1 MRGVPAAYT
10 THRTWGIGG
19 IGRRDGFKL
28 HWETVW
34 VQVPHPL
41 PKGDIMALQKYTKEW
56 LEELCA
62 SSYSYAEVLRKAGRA
77 QAGGSQETLKKK
89 IVEFGIDV
97 SHFTGQRW
105 KTESNFE
112 EKYTKETLFVKGN
125 QVSNLTLRRY
135 IEKYK
140 LLPYICSCCGCNGSW
155 MGGILSLQL
164 HHKDG
169 DRTNNEVD
177 NLTYLCPNCHA
188 ITDSYGGKNN
198 EGQKRVK

>member
-1 MRGVPAAYT
+1 MELVYLRDMGD
-10 THRTWGIGG
+10 WWN
-19 IGRRDGFKL
+19 GRRGGFKL
-28 HWETVW
+28 RWETVR
-34 VQVPHPL
+34 VQIPHPL
-41 PKGDIMALQKYTKEW
+41 PKGDIMSLQKYTKEW

-89 IVEFGIDV
+89 IAEFGIDI

-105 KTESNFE
+105 KIESNFE
-112 EKYTKETLFVKGN
+112 EKYSKETLFVKGKD
-125 QVSNLTLRRY
+125 VSNLTLRRY
-135 IEKYK
+135 IEKYN
-140 LLPYICSCCGCNGSW
+140 LFPYICSCCGCNGEW
-155 MGGILSLQL
+155 MGKTLSLQL

-169 DRTNNEVD
+169 DRTNNEIS